1 MAKDKSMTEG
11 VIDNQALA
19 TPDKEVSLQKENV
32 SDKELNFR
40 RLEAQRDQEKE
51 ARMRAEMQTD
61 MLRKEFETLKTM
73 MKPKEKDPLDD
84 IQDLSELEPRQLKEI
99 LSRRDTLVRKEAEE
113 SALRRFEER
122 QKELKRT
129 NFRDVLRD
137 KYLDF
142 DEVMN
147 QDVITSIQEQ
157 EPDAI
162 DAISSIEDP
171 YVRCEKAYKFIK
183 NKRAS
188 NPQEP
193 GKTIQDTIQENL
205 RNPYL
210 IPGSSGSPSAVDF
223 DVRSPTAKKAAYAKL
238 KAAQRQ
244 PLGGGHPSFRR

>member
-1 MAKDKSMTEG
+1 MNEG
-11 VIDNQALA
+11 VMENQEIA
-19 TPDKEVSLQKENV
+19 TSDKKEQLQRENV

-51 ARMRAEMQTD
+51 ARMRAEMQTE
-61 MLRKEFETLKTM
+61 MILKEMESIKTM
-73 MKPKEKDPLDD
+73 MKPKEKDPLDE

-99 LSRRDTLVRKEAEE
+99 LSRRDSIVRREAEE
-113 SALRRFEER
+113 SALHRFEEK

-137 KYLDF
+137 KYGDY

-147 QDVITSIQEQ
+147 QDVVSSIQEQ

-183 NKRAS
+183 KKRA
-188 NPQEP
+188 NQPQSH
-193 GKTIQDTIQENL
+193 KTTIQDTVEENL
-205 RNPYL
+205 KNPYM
-210 IPGSSGSPSAVDF
+210 IPGSSGSSAAVDF
-223 DVRSPTAKKAAYAKL
+223 DVRSPSAKKAAYAKL
-238 KAAQRQ
+238 KAAQRRPIGNGQ
-244 PLGGGHPSFRR
+244 PSLSR